1 MEMIV
6 PQSIRETQTTVRAWA
21 SEETLPGGH

>member
-6 PQSIRETQTTVRAWA
+6 QQSMRETQTTVRAWA
-21 SEETLPGGH
+21 SEGFFPGGH